1 MLSVTKPDG
10 RGFYSGKL
18 QGVSRDDATPD
29 SRVEH
34 ADATPESRP
43 EQEDAQADARSR
55 MSSLGPRLRAR
66 RREQGMTLAQ
76 VADRS
81 GVTKGFLSLVERG
94 LASVSVPT
102 LLTLCT
108 ALELEL
114 GALFEYPEEEVVR
127 AGRGA
132 PLEMGGG
139 GIEEFLLT
147 PASEPHIQVMRT
159 VLQPGGGSGGAYTLD
174 CETVFVLVVRGALAL
189 RVGGRERRLE
199 AGDSTTFSARTMHA
213 WENPGDDEAEV
224 VWTLAPPVPNGPAI
238 RVANAG

>member
-1 MLSVTKPDG
+1 VLSVTKPGG

-18 QGVSRDDATPD
+18 HGVSRDDAT
-29 SRVEH
+29 
-34 ADATPESRP
+34 ADAGPEGD
-43 EQEDAQADARSR
+43 DAQADARSR

-66 RREQGMTLAQ
+66 RREQGLTLAQ
-76 VADRS
+76 VAERS

-174 CETVFVLVVRGALAL
+174 CETVFVLVVRGTLAL
-189 RVGGRERRLE
+189 RVGGRERRLH

-224 VWTLAPPVPNGPAI
+224 VWTLAPPVPDGPAI
-238 RVANAG
+238 RVADQD